1 MAKTKLKHQIK
12 ELIESNDFL
21 EKLFI
26 ENDNLNFEIYYYR
39 GISNIDFFN
48 DHYFKKINSENYQV
62 LNEEFPGLIKIFED
76 INPKAIAYQLSK
88 GNIIFSVNESCNY
101 FVELSKLSDIK
112 QQPSHIDPTNMFET
126 KNDFTDSAIDN
137 VALIT
142 KRLKNEELVI
152 RHYILGNKS
161 KTDCYLIFLKSI
173 QKQEYVENILTAIE
187 NANDDYYISIND
199 LNTLFIKDE
208 LVPKTFFTSS
218 PNTICSNIINGKVS
232 VILDNTPIAISLP
245 TTLSIFSSVKNE
257 INTPKYYSLFNKLF
271 IILFLILSVFSLG
284 FFISIINYH
293 TSFLSPIFIA
303 NIQLTERGTSFPI
316 FFEILIILFLYD
328 FYRYATSRS
337 PQNYIQSIVIF
348 FGSLVVGQNAIQSGT
363 IGSLIMMITS
373 LSYLSSFAVTTNP
386 YLISSMNFARLTI
399 LVFSYFLGLIGFVFS
414 SFLVIIYL
422 GSLTSFGTSFLAPFS
437 PVNFKNILNFFIPT
451 RGKERNTL

>member
-1 MAKTKLKHQIK
+1 MSKIKLNHYIK
-12 ELIESNDFL
+12 PLIESNDFL
-21 EKLFI
+21 EKLYVTN
-26 ENDNLNFEIYYYR
+26 ENLQFEIYYFK

-48 DHYFKKINSENYQV
+48 DHYFKMINNLNYQF
-62 LNEEFPGLIKIFED
+62 LNEEFPGLIKVFDCLNTNSIT
-76 INPKAIAYQLSK
+76 YQLSK
-88 GNIIFSVNESCNY
+88 GNIVFSINEDFSY
-101 FVELSKLSDIK
+101 YVELSKLSDIK

-137 VALIT
+137 IALIT

-161 KTDCYLIFLKSI
+161 KTDCYLVYLKRNE
-173 QKQEYVENILTAIE
+173 KKEYVENITKTII
-187 NANDDYYISIND
+187 NAKGDYYISIND
-199 LNTLFIKDE
+199 LNKLFISDE

-218 PNTICSNIINGKVS
+218 PNTICSNLINNKVAI
-232 VILDNTPIAISLP
+232 ILDNTPIALSLP
-245 TTLSIFSSVKNE
+245 TTLSNFSSVKNE

-386 YLISSMNFARLTI
+386 YLISSMNFARLII
-399 LVFSYFLGLIGFVFS
+399 LIFSYFLGLIGFIFS
-414 SFLVIIYL
+414 SILVLIYL
-422 GSLTSFGTSFLAPFS
+422 GSLNSFGTSFLSPFS
-437 PVNFKNILNFFIPT
+437 PVNFKNIINFFLPN
-451 RGKERNTL
+451 RNSAGD